1 MGIFGPTKKGG
12 GFDMRYK
19 SNQGGMM
26 GKVGRGVSGLFASS
40 LANSSNS
47 KNNQMSDN
55 NDMFMAMHVEKE
67 RQESQKITEVKN
79 IVSNTIFDTDDLND
93 ISVKLDNLI
102 SNARIGLGIGVP
114 LFTSAAKIR
123 TGLAKLK
130 YLGAFELSVHF
141 ESEYRLLKRLGT
153 FSTIMKVLKFV
164 GTIILIGFLFFLIF
178 FLAFA
183 SKNF

>member
-19 SNQGGMM
+19 SNHGGMM
-26 GKVGRGVSGLFASS
+26 GKVGRGLSGLFAGSF
-40 LANSSNS
+40 ANSTNT
-47 KNNQMSDN
+47 NNMSD
-55 NDMFMAMHVEKE
+55 DDGLFMAMHVENE
-67 RQESQKITEVKN
+67 RQKSQKIAEVKN
-79 IVSNTIFDTDDLND
+79 IVANTIFDTDDLND

-114 LFTSAAKIR
+114 LYISAAKIR
-123 TGLAKLK
+123 TGLVKLQ
-130 YLGAFELSVHF
+130 YLGAFELSIHY
-141 ESEYRLLKRLGT
+141 EREYKLLKRLGT
-153 FSTIMKVLKFV
+153 LSIIIKILKFV